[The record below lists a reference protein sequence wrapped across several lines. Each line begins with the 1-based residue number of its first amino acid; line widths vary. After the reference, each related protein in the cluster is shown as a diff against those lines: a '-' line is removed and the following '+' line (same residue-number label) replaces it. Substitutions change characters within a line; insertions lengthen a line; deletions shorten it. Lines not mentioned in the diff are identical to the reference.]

1 MIIDKL
7 IKRKGIFEFVA
18 IGDTKIKEMI
28 EKGYLIKPV
37 QIPGFNEELF
47 SLNELQ
53 EWIKVQK
60 AKRNEGQQ

>member
-18 IGDTKIKEMI
+18 IGDTKLKEMI

-37 QIPGFNEELF
+37 KIDGFNEELY
-47 SLNELQ
+47 SLNELK
-53 EWIKVQK
+53 EWIEAQK
-60 AKRNEGQQ
+60 SKRLES